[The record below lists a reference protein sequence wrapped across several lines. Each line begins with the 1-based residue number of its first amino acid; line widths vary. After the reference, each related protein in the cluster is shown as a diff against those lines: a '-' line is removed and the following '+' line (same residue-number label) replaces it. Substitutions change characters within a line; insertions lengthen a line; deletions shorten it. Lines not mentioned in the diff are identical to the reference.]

1 MALVDTPRLDARA
14 LAETVGAARV
24 PVLDALSVRATSKLP
39 LDCSARRKEGRK
51 KEKKELPSNA
61 RRSRRL
67 EARYVTVQTGASHA
81 GVSEPATA
89 ASAWAVDA
97 PDGTANVMT
106 SVLRIT
112 ASAGG
117 ALGEDG
123 GTVRAAMTAATDMEA
138 TADGETATVVVVA
151 TTAGANGGGEGGGGG
166 KVGGGVEGR
175 GEGGGGDN
183 GGGEGGEGGGGFCCT

>member
-39 LDCSARRKEGRK
+39 RDCSARRKEGRK
-51 KEKKELPSNA
+51 NEKKELPSNA

-67 EARYVTVQTGASHA
+67 DARYVTVQTGASHA

-106 SVLRIT
+106 SVLRMT